1 MRRNGL
7 TKTSKPRQRCDA
19 PLATPTDLTQPASKD
34 IAGAMNAV
42 APISRRHFLASTAM
56 ATAAVWLMPRRIF
69 ADGESPVIVIRN
81 AAATA
86 TINVTKLRG
95 NVSVLEGSGGNIAV
109 LTGRDG
115 KLLVDAGITASRPR
129 ITEALEG
136 LSSDPVKHLINSHWH
151 FDHTDGNEWL
161 HSVGAEITAHENT
174 RKHLSVTTRVE
185 GWKFTFPPAPEGAL
199 PTKLFGKEL
208 KLHLNGATLVLEHYP
223 PAHTDSDIFI
233 QFPEADIIHVADTF
247 WNGHFPFIDYSTGG
261 SIDGM
266 IRAAE
271 ANVARVTEKTIVVPG
286 HGPIGNKSQLI
297 EFRDM
302 LVSVREKV
310 SALKK
315 GGRSLDEVLAAKP
328 TGDYDAK
335 WGGFVIDGKN
345 FAGLVYQG
353 V

>member
-1 MRRNGL
+1 MNFPRR
-7 TKTSKPRQRCDA
+7 RF
-19 PLATPTDLTQPASKD
+19 LAT
-34 IAGAMNAV
+34 AGLATGAFCLH
-42 APISRRHFLASTAM
+42 PHFL
-56 ATAAVWLMPRRIF
+56 F
-69 ADGESPVIVIRN
+69 AEEESPVTIIRRE
-81 AAATA
+81 AATA
-86 TINVTKLRG
+86 KIQVQNLRG
-95 NVSVLEGSGGNIAV
+95 NVSVLIGSGGNIGV

-115 KLLVDAGITASRPR
+115 KVLIDAGIPASRPQL
-129 ITEALEG
+129 TEALKSLG
-136 LSSDPVKHLINSHWH
+136 SDPVKHLINTHWH

-185 GWKFTFPPAPEGAL
+185 GWNFTFPPAPKGAL
-199 PTKLFGKEL
+199 PTKVFEKDL
-208 KLHLNGATLVLEHYP
+208 KLHLNGATLVLDHYP
-223 PAHTDSDIFI
+223 PAHTDSDILIEFSD
-233 QFPEADIIHVADTF
+233 ADIIHVADTF

-271 ANVARVTEKTIVVPG
+271 ANVARVTDKTIVIPG
-286 HGPIGNKSQLI
+286 HGPMGNKAQLT

-302 LVSVREKV
+302 LVSVRENV

-315 GGRSLDEVLAAKP
+315 QGKSVDDVLAAKP
-328 TGDYDAK
+328 TADYDAK

-345 FAGLVYQG
+345 FTGLVYQG

>member
-1 MRRNGL
+1 ML
-7 TKTSKPRQRCDA
+7 
-19 PLATPTDLTQPASKD
+19 
-34 IAGAMNAV
+34 I
-42 APISRRHFLASTAM
+42 
-56 ATAAVWLMPRRIF
+56 
-69 ADGESPVIVIRN
+69 SPVITIRN

-86 TINVTKLRG
+86 KINVTKLRS

-129 ITEALEG
+129 ITEALNS
-136 LSSDPVKHLINSHWH
+136 LSGDPVKHLINSHWH

-161 HSVGAEITAHENT
+161 HSIGAEITAHENT
-174 RKHLSVTTRVE
+174 RKHLAATTRVE
-185 GWKFTFPPAPEGAL
+185 DWNFTFPPAPKGAL
-199 PTKLFGKEL
+199 PTKVFEKDL
-208 KLHLNGATLVLEHYP
+208 KLHLNGATLALQYYP

-233 QFPEADIIHVADTF
+233 EFTDADIIHVADTF

-271 ANVARVTEKTIVVPG
+271 ANVAKVTDKTIVIPG

-302 LVSVREKV
+302 LVAVREKV
-310 SALKK
+310 SRLKK
-315 GGRSLDEVLAAKP
+315 EGKSLDEVVAAKP
-328 TGDYDAK
+328 TVDYDAK
-335 WGGFVIDGKN
+335 WGGFVIDGN
-345 FAGLVYQG
+345 FFARLVYKG